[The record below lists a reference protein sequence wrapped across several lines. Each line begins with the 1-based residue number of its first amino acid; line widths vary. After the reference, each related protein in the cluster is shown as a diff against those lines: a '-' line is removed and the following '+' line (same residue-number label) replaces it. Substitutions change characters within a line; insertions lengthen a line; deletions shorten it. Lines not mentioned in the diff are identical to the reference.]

1 MTNMK
6 HLQKRHGTLL
16 SKRKYHGK
24 NCGNRTLLP
33 FQLEKRMIHY
43 LK

>member
-6 HLQKRHGTLL
+6 YLQKRFGTLL

-24 NCGNRTLLP
+24 NCGNRTLLHLQP
-33 FQLEKRMIHY
+33 VKTHDTI
-43 LK
+43 